1 MGRPP
6 LSTQVC
12 LMRAPE
18 VLTAPPMILLV
29 EESQSLRP
37 LVSRALLDAGYQVF
51 AAPDPTEASAVL
63 ERFHLQP
70 ALAIVDLH
78 ASLQSGTE
86 VAEAV
91 ARGRAELPI
100 IFVARYLEDPDA
112 LLPGGAVQ
120 SHLRRVKNCCACSRT
135 AKANVHTQSSCMAA
149 GRRSARRWPCNR
161 IGMPRAREPRDR
173 RGR

>member
-1 MGRPP
+1 
-6 LSTQVC
+6 
-12 LMRAPE
+12 MRAPE

-37 LVSRALLDAGYQVF
+37 LVSRALLDAGYQVL

-86 VAEAV
+86 VAEALT
-91 ARGRAELPI
+91 RGRAELPI

-112 LLPGGAVQ
+112 LLPGLVLEKPF
-120 SHLRRVKNCCACSRT
+120 SLSTLCRVIE
-135 AKANVHTQSSCMAA
+135 NVL
-149 GRRSARRWPCNR
+149 ARGVPLFSGLN
-161 IGMPRAREPRDR
+161 DDLD
-173 RGR
+173 